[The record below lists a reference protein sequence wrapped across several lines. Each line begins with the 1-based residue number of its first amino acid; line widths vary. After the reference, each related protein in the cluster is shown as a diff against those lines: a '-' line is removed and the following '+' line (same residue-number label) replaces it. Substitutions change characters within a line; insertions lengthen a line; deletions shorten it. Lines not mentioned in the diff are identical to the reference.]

1 MHFLLFSSERRLLI
15 LSSTAVNQLVTRG
28 AWTKTRRVEVPS
40 PLLLL
45 LNQNKANAR
54 KGKNVVVEKRGGN
67 KEGRVASSTK
77 TRQARSH
84 GRGQYV
90 PIKNIAL
97 RNLFFSAYH
106 LFFAKTEMQVEH
118 LRCPVIKDFI
128 PPFSP

>member
-54 KGKNVVVEKRGGN
+54 KGKNVAVEKRGEN
-67 KEGRVASSTK
+67 KEGGGGCLFNQNKAGKIPR
-77 TRQARSH
+77 
-84 GRGQYV
+84 RGKYV

-97 RNLFFSAYH
+97 RNLPIIFF
-106 LFFAKTEMQVEH
+106 
-118 LRCPVIKDFI
+118 CKDRNA
-128 PPFSP
+128 S